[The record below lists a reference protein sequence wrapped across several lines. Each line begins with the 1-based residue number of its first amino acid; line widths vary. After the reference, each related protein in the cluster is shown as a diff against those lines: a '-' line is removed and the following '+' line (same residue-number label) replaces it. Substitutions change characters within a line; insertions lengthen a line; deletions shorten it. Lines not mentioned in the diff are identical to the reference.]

1 MEMDASSLLQWINNF
16 LGSPLNGLI
25 VGVLGSALVG
35 AFFYAR
41 AKRERAPVYAVL
53 SQNFIGD
60 LPSLGPLKVRY
71 GSERIK
77 TVTVTQVWFW
87 NQGRETIVAKGGVV
101 KPLAIRPK
109 PGHRILDARILRDN
123 NEPSNFKVTRKS
135 DGSQAKIQ
143 FKYVEKGQGVLV
155 QLVHDGKSSRDLEV
169 TGVFLGAREL
179 SRKEIN
185 VSAITG
191 RTGRTLVFV
200 AMLVVFGLFV
210 ALALR
215 TNDVSGWLL
224 PGVLLVYMI
233 PIVLSLRS
241 KVPKGLETVEGLL
254 VGSGPDYLK
263 NIRAWVERRRARA
276 HRRTT

>member
-1 MEMDASSLLQWINNF
+1 MDASSLLQWINNF
-16 LGSPLNGLI
+16 LGSPLIGLV
-25 VGVLGSALVG
+25 VGALLSGLVS

-41 AKRERAPVYAVL
+41 AKRERVPVYVVL

-60 LPSLGPLKVRY
+60 LPSLGPLKLYY

-77 TVTVTQVWFW
+77 NVTVTQVWFW
-87 NQGRETIVAKGGVV
+87 NQGRETIVAKGGIVR
-101 KPLAIRPK
+101 PLAIRPK

-123 NEPSNFKVTRKS
+123 NEPSNFKVARKS

-263 NIRAWVERRRARA
+263 NIRAWVERWRARA
-276 HRRTT
+276 HRPTT